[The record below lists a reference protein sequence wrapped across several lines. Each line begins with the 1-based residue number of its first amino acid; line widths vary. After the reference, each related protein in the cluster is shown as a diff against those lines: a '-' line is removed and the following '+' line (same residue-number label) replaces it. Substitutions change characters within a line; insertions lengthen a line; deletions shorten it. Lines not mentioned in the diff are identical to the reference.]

1 MKPESKRTAAIV
13 VGSVFILS
21 ALLFSLIV
29 VGIINGVHNLTGE
42 EIGFMIVF
50 AALFC
55 VLFLFFG
62 IRSLVIGLKTYKKMK
77 KGRIRE
83 AEVVD
88 INPVKGSIFYK
99 ELTVS
104 YYGESGEKYE
114 LLVIVN
120 TAIVKTLE
128 VGQYIQCYVL
138 GETCYVDTDN
148 IKVIR
153 EKQEEINFE

>member
-1 MKPESKRTAAIV
+1 MKPENKRTASIIIV
-13 VGSVFILS
+13 CTCILSAILS
-21 ALLFSLIV
+21 ALIAVWVITSVSDI
-29 VGIINGVHNLTGE
+29 TGE
-42 EIGFMIVF
+42 QIGFVAVF
-50 AALFC
+50 ISLVFII
-55 VLFLFFG
+55 FMFFG

-83 AEVVD
+83 AEVID

-120 TAIVKTLE
+120 TASVKTLE

-148 IKVIR
+148 IKVVR
-153 EKQEEINFE
+153 DKKEEIDFE